1 MWKNYFKIAYRNLK
15 RNKVYSAINIIG
27 LSLGM
32 SASILICLFILDEL
46 SYDSF
51 IPDGHRI
58 YRANVMG
65 KLNGNEFTSAT
76 SATPMGPAIEN
87 EIAQVEEVVRFGMMR
102 TFPLKLEEKAF
113 TEPVVLAAD
122 PNFFEF
128 FGFRLIKGNPQTALS
143 GPDKVVLTQ
152 TVAEKYFGEEDP
164 IGKTIFSGSNQTP
177 LEVTGV
183 SEDVPANSHLAF
195 DAVISGENWWFFEQD
210 NWTSNN
216 IFTYYKVVEGANPGD
231 IQKALNG
238 FVEKYVGE
246 EIQMFL
252 GISLQAFREQGN
264 AYGIQTM
271 PLHDIYLKSE
281 TNDEIKASGNE
292 QYLFL
297 FGGIAVFILLI
308 ACINFM
314 NLSTAR
320 SANRAKEVGVR
331 KSIGAQKSRL
341 ISQFLSESILNS
353 VLAGLLSL
361 GIILILLQPFNAF
374 SGKDLGFGFL
384 LQPQFILGFLV
395 FVVLVGLIAG
405 SYPAFYLTAFGPAAV
420 LKGKIRTGM
429 KRSQLRSSLVVFQFF
444 ISTALIISSMV
455 VYKQLGYMQEKNL
468 GFDKENVLSLLHV
481 RALGKNQEGFKQDL
495 LNQTGF
501 ANASFANSLPP
512 RVDWNSVMR
521 TKDKQQ
527 DILCNINVVDEN
539 HLETLGLSLAKGR
552 FFSKD
557 IPSDTGAILVNET
570 AFAQMGWT
578 ELDGT
583 QEVGGFWSE
592 DGSVTYR
599 KVIGILEDYNYESLR
614 QNVRPL
620 VMMLGSQR
628 DFNEIAIRLGPG
640 QVAEKLDVLESIWKK
655 HANGAPFEYTFLD
668 SDFNLLFQKE
678 QKMGNIILIFTVL
691 AIGIACLGLF
701 GLAAYTAEQRSK
713 EISIRK
719 ALGAS
724 MVNLVT
730 LLSKDF
736 TLLVVLAFLLAGPL
750 SYFFLE
756 KYWLQNFAYRTEIGW
771 WLILLAGLIS
781 ILIAWVTISFQS
793 FRTAASNPVN
803 YLKSE

>member
-15 RNKVYSAINIIG
+15 RNKIYSAINIIG

-46 SYDSF
+46 SYDEF
-51 IPDGHRI
+51 IPEGHRI
-58 YRANVMG
+58 YRANVLG
-65 KLNGNEFTSAT
+65 KMNGNEFTSST
-76 SATPMGPAIEN
+76 SATPMGPAMAE
-87 EIAQVEEVVRFGMMR
+87 EIAQVEEVVRFGLMR

-128 FGFRLIKGNPQTALS
+128 FGFKLIKGNPQTALL
-143 GPDKVVLTQ
+143 GPDKIVLSQ
-152 TVAEKYFGEEDP
+152 SVAEKYFGEEDP
-164 IGKTIFSGSNQTP
+164 IGQTILSGSNQTP

-183 SEDVPANSHLAF
+183 SEDMPDNSHLDF
-195 DAVISGENWWFFEQD
+195 DAVISGENIWFFEQE

-216 IFTYYKVVEGANPGD
+216 IYTYYKLVEGANPED

-264 AYGIQTM
+264 AYGIQTI
-271 PLHDIYLKSE
+271 PLRDIYLKSE

-292 QYLFL
+292 QYLVL

-353 VLAGLLSL
+353 FLAGLLAL
-361 GIILILLQPFNAF
+361 AIIVILLKPFNNL

-384 LQPQFILGFLV
+384 IQPEFILGFL
-395 FVVLVGLIAG
+395 FFMILVGLVAG
-405 SYPAFYLTAFGPAAV
+405 SYPAFYLTSFGPAAV
-420 LKGKIRTGM
+420 LKGKIRAGM

-481 RALGKNQEGFKQDL
+481 RALGENQGAFKQEL

-501 ANASFANSLPP
+501 SNASFSNSLPP

-539 HLETLGLSLAKGR
+539 HLETLGLSLAQGR

-583 QEVGGFWSE
+583 QEIGGFWSE

-599 KVIGILEDYNYESLR
+599 KVIGVLEDYNYESLR
-614 QNVRPL
+614 QHVRPL
-620 VMMLGSQR
+620 VMMLGSRR
-628 DFNEIAIRLGPG
+628 DFNEIAVRLSPG
-640 QVAEKLDVLESIWKK
+640 QVGDKLDALETIWKM
-655 HANGAPFEYTFLD
+655 HANGAPFEYSFLD

-678 QKMGNIILIFTVL
+678 EKMGNIILIFTVL

-736 TLLVVLAFLLAGPL
+736 TLLVVLAFMLAGPL

-771 WLILLAGLIS
+771 WLILIAGLIS
-781 ILIAWVTISFQS
+781 IVIAWVTISFQS
-793 FRTAASNPVN
+793 FKTAASNPVD